1 MIFDTGTIIT
11 IVCVLLF
18 YLRLTI
24 IQRQRVK
31 KAQYQYAAV
40 AQKYSKK
47 KNGSTKKPEIKY
59 QRLGV
64 HIRNWFL
71 VVAALVLITFGA
83 VVAATRFL
91 GPNLSTYWWIPV
103 NVGIGL
109 FALGIN

>member
-1 MIFDTGTIIT
+1 MNFDTGTIIT

-31 KAQYQYAAV
+31 KAQYQYATV
-40 AQKYSKK
+40 SQKNSKK
-47 KNGSTKKPEIKY
+47 KNNSPKKPEVKY

-64 HIRNWFL
+64 HIRNWLL
-71 VVAALVLITFGA
+71 VVAALILITFGA
-83 VVAATRFL
+83 VIAATHFL

-103 NVGIGL
+103 NMGIGL